1 MIDRLLIKERCY
13 QIMQLDTIAAISTP
27 MGEGAIAIVRLSGED
42 AIEIAGKL
50 FQGIGGKKLIDVP
63 SHTIHYGH
71 LRDPK
76 SQEVVEEVM
85 VSVMK
90 GPKTFTKED
99 VVEINCHGGLV
110 SVNRVLQLVLRS
122 GARLAEPGE
131 FTKRAF
137 LNGRIDL
144 SQAEAVMDLIRA
156 KTDRAMNVALG
167 QMEGRLSNLIRK
179 LRQEILETLA
189 HVEVNIDYPEYDD
202 VEEMTHRLL
211 IEKAMFVRDEIGK
224 LLHTSQQGKILREG
238 LSTVIVGRPNVGKSS
253 LLNSLVQENKAIV
266 TDIPGTTRD
275 VIEEYVNVR
284 GVPLR
289 LLDTAG
295 IRETE
300 DIVERIGVERSRQV
314 LKEADLILLVL
325 NHADELTT
333 EDENIFQAV
342 EGMDVIVIVNKT
354 DLPQKIEMDR
364 VKELAKQHKLVTTS
378 LLEDIGVDELEE
390 SIASLFFEGSLEAGD
405 MTYVSN
411 SRHIALLTQAMDT
424 IEEALQAVESG
435 VPIDIVQID
444 YIRTWEL
451 LGEIIGESVQDSL
464 IDQLFSQ
471 FCLGK

>member
-1 MIDRLLIKERCY
+1 MEF
-13 QIMQLDTIAAISTP
+13 DTIAAISTP
-27 MGEGAIAIVRLSGED
+27 MGEGAIAIVRLSGD
-42 AIEIAGKL
+42 QAIAIADKL
-50 FQGIGGKKLIDVP
+50 FKGIGGKRLKTVS
-63 SHTIHYGH
+63 SHTIHYGQII
-71 LRDPK
+71 DPK
-76 SQEVVEEVM
+76 TEQVAEEVM

-110 SVNRVLQLVLRS
+110 SVNRVLQLLLTN

-156 KTDRAMNVALG
+156 KTDRAMNLALG
-167 QMEGRLSNLIRK
+167 QMEGRLSKLIRK

-202 VEEMTHRLL
+202 VEEMSHRMLL
-211 IEKAMFVRDEIGK
+211 EKGSYVKEEIEK
-224 LLHTSQQGKILREG
+224 LLRTSQQGKILREG

-253 LLNSLVQENKAIV
+253 LLNSLVHENKAIV

-325 NHADELTT
+325 NYSDECTK
-333 EDENIFQAV
+333 EDENLFKAV

-354 DLPQKIEMDR
+354 DLPQVIDMDQ
-364 VKELAKQHKLVTTS
+364 VHKLSKNHKLVTTS
-378 LLEDIGVDELEE
+378 LLEDKGVDELEE
-390 SIASLFFEGSLEAGD
+390 AIASLFFEGSIEAGD
-405 MTYVSN
+405 LTYVSN
-411 SRHIALLTQAMDT
+411 TRHIALLNQALHS
-424 IEEALQAVESG
+424 IEEAIQAVEMG
-435 VPIDIVQID
+435 TPIDIVQID
-444 YIRTWEL
+444 LTRTWEL
-451 LGEIIGESVQDSL
+451 LGEIIGDSVHESL

>member
-1 MIDRLLIKERCY
+1 MEF
-13 QIMQLDTIAAISTP
+13 DTIAAISTP
-27 MGEGAIAIVRLSGED
+27 MGEGAIAIVRLSGDE
-42 AIEIAGKL
+42 AFSIADKL
-50 FQGIGGKKLIDVP
+50 FKGVGGKRLIDVA

-71 LRDPK
+71 LVDPK
-76 SQEVVEEVM
+76 KDEIVEEVM

-99 VVEINCHGGLV
+99 VVEINCHGGIV
-110 SVNRVLQLVLRS
+110 SVNRVLQLVLNN

-167 QMEGRLSNLIRK
+167 QMEGRLSKLINR

-202 VEEMTHRLL
+202 VEEMTHNLL
-211 IEKAMFVRDEIGK
+211 LSKASNVREEIKK
-224 LLHTSQQGKILREG
+224 LLQTSEQGKILREG

-253 LLNSLVQENKAIV
+253 LLNSLVHENKAIV

-314 LKEADLILLVL
+314 LKEADLLLLVL
-325 NHADELTT
+325 NYSDELTV
-333 EDENIFQAV
+333 EDENLFKAV
-342 EGMDVIVIVNKT
+342 EGMDVIVIINKT
-354 DLPQKIEMDR
+354 DLPQKIDLNR
-364 VKELAKQHKLVTTS
+364 VNELANAHKIVTTS
-378 LLEDIGVDELEE
+378 LLEDRGVDELEE
-390 SIASLFFEGSLEAGD
+390 AISSLFFAGSLEAGD

-411 SRHIALLTQAMDT
+411 SRHIALLNQALNS
-424 IEEALQAVESG
+424 IEEAIYGVESG
-435 VPIDIVQID
+435 IPIDIVQID
-444 YIRTWEL
+444 FTRTWEL
-451 LGEIIGESVQDSL
+451 LGEIIGESVHESL

>member
-1 MIDRLLIKERCY
+1 VEF
-13 QIMQLDTIAAISTP
+13 DTISAISTP
-27 MGEGAIAIVRLSGED
+27 MGEGAIAIVRLSGDE
-42 AIEIAGKL
+42 AIQIADKIFKGV
-50 FQGIGGKKLIDVP
+50 GGKRLKDVP

-71 LRDPK
+71 IIDP
-76 SQEVVEEVM
+76 SSGQTVEEVM
-85 VSVMK
+85 VTVMRA
-90 GPKTFTKED
+90 PKTFTRED

-110 SVNRVLQLVLRS
+110 SVNRVLQLVLTN

-156 KTDRAMNVALG
+156 KTDRAMNVALS
-167 QMEGRLSNLIRK
+167 QMEGRLSKLIRG
-179 LRQEILETLA
+179 LRQTILETLA

-202 VEEMTHRLL
+202 VEEMTHKIL
-211 IEKAMFVRDEIGK
+211 IEKAIYVRDEINK
-224 LLHTSQQGKILREG
+224 LLQTSQQGKILREG
-238 LSTVIVGRPNVGKSS
+238 LATVIIGRPNVGKSS
-253 LLNSLVQENKAIV
+253 LLNSLVHENKAIV

-284 GVPLR
+284 GVPLK
-289 LLDTAG
+289 LIDTAG

-325 NHADELTT
+325 NYSEELTP
-333 EDENIFQAV
+333 EDEQLFEAIK
-342 EGMDVIVIVNKT
+342 GMDAIIIVNKT
-354 DLPQKIEMDR
+354 DLPQRINIER
-364 VKELAKQHKLVTTS
+364 VKELADNRPVITTS
-378 LLEDIGVDELEE
+378 LLEEKGIDELEE
-390 SIASLFFEGSLEAGD
+390 AISSLFFTGAIEASD
-405 MTYVSN
+405 LTYVSN
-411 SRHIALLTQAMDT
+411 SRHIALLHQAKKA
-424 IEEALQAVESG
+424 IEEAIAGIEAG

-444 YIRTWEL
+444 LTRTWEL
-451 LGEIIGESVQDSL
+451 LGEIIGDTVHESL

>member
-1 MIDRLLIKERCY
+1 MEF
-13 QIMQLDTIAAISTP
+13 DTIAAISTP
-27 MGEGAIAIVRLSGED
+27 MGEGAIAIVRLSGDE
-42 AIEIAGKL
+42 AIPIADRL
-50 FQGIGGKKLIDVP
+50 FKSVSAKKLADMA

-71 LRDPK
+71 LVDPK
-76 SQEVVEEVM
+76 SGQVVEEVM
-85 VSVMK
+85 VSIMK

-99 VVEINCHGGLV
+99 VVEINCHGGIV
-110 SVNRVLQLVLRS
+110 SVNRVLQHVLNN

-167 QMEGRLSNLIRK
+167 QMEGRLSKLIRS
-179 LRQEILETLA
+179 LRQEILEILA

-202 VEEMTHRLL
+202 VEEMTHKMLL
-211 IEKAMFVRDEIGK
+211 EKAQFVRKEIIK
-224 LLHTSQQGKILREG
+224 LLQTSQQGKILREG

-325 NHADELTT
+325 NYSDELTK
-333 EDENIFQAV
+333 EDENLFEV
-342 EGMDVIVIVNKT
+342 VKGMDVIVIVNKT
-354 DLPQKIEMDR
+354 DLPQQIDLER
-364 VKELAKQHKLVTTS
+364 VKELAHKHKIVTTS
-378 LLEDIGVDELEE
+378 LLEDRGVDELEE
-390 SIASLFFEGSLEAGD
+390 AIASLFFSGSIESGD

-411 SRHIALLTQAMDT
+411 SRHIALLNQSLHA
-424 IEEALQAVESG
+424 IEEAIQGAEMG
-435 VPIDIVQID
+435 TPIDIVQID
-444 YIRTWEL
+444 LTRTWEL
-451 LGEIIGESVQDSL
+451 LGEIIGDSVHESL

>member
-1 MIDRLLIKERCY
+1 MEF
-13 QIMQLDTIAAISTP
+13 DTIAAISTP
-27 MGEGAIAIVRLSGED
+27 MGEGAIAIVRLSGDD
-42 AIEIAGKL
+42 AFKIADRLFRSPSGKL
-50 FQGIGGKKLIDVP
+50 LSNVA

-71 LRDPK
+71 LIDPMT
-76 SQEVVEEVM
+76 EETVEEVM
-85 VSVMK
+85 VSAMR

-99 VVEINCHGGLV
+99 VIEINCHGGLV
-110 SVNRVLQLVLRS
+110 SVNRVLQLVLNN

-156 KTDRAMNVALG
+156 KTDRAMSVALG
-167 QMEGRLSNLIRK
+167 QMEGRLSRLIKK

-202 VEEMTHRLL
+202 VEEMTHTMLL
-211 IEKAMFVRDEIGK
+211 EKSGYVREELQK
-224 LLHTSQQGKILREG
+224 LLQTSQQGKILREG

-253 LLNSLVQENKAIV
+253 LLNSLAQENKAIV

-300 DIVERIGVERSRQV
+300 DIVEKIGVERSRQV

-325 NHADELTT
+325 NNSDQLTDE
-333 EDENIFQAV
+333 DRNIFKAV
-342 EGMDVIVIVNKT
+342 EGMDAIIIVNKT
-354 DLPQKIEMDR
+354 DLPQAINMEEVMA
-364 VKELAKQHKLVTTS
+364 LAGSRRIVATS
-378 LLEDIGVDELEE
+378 LLEDRGIDELEGA
-390 SIASLFFEGSLEAGD
+390 IADLFFEGSIEAGD

-411 SRHIALLTQAMDT
+411 SRHIALLGQALHA
-424 IEEALQAVESG
+424 IEEAISG
-435 VPIDIVQID
+435 VENGIPIDIVQID
-444 YIRTWEL
+444 LTRSWEL
-451 LGEIIGESVQDSL
+451 LGEVIGESVHESL

>member
-1 MIDRLLIKERCY
+1 ME
-13 QIMQLDTIAAISTP
+13 LDTIAAISTP
-27 MGEGAIAIVRLSGED
+27 MGEGAIAIVRLSGDEAFD
-42 AIEIAGKL
+42 
-50 FQGIGGKKLIDVP
+50 IGAKVFRGMKGTSMKEFA

-71 LRDPK
+71 IIDPATE
-76 SQEVVEEVM
+76 QVVEEVM
-85 VSVMK
+85 VSVMR
-90 GPKTFTKED
+90 GPKTFTRED
-99 VVEINCHGGLV
+99 IIEINCHGGLV
-110 SVNRVLQLVLRS
+110 SVNKVLQLVLKH

-156 KTDRAMNVALG
+156 KTDRAMNVALN

-202 VEEMTHRLL
+202 VEEMTHTVLL
-211 IEKAMFVRDEIGK
+211 EKSRHVRDEIDK
-224 LLHTSQQGKILREG
+224 LITTSEQGKILREG
-238 LSTVIVGRPNVGKSS
+238 LSTVIIGRPNVGKSS
-253 LLNSLVQENKAIV
+253 LLNSLVHENKAIV

-289 LLDTAG
+289 LVDTAG

-325 NHADELTT
+325 NYADELTH
-333 EDENIFQAV
+333 EDEQLFEAV
-342 EGMDVIVIVNKT
+342 KGMDVIVIVNKT
-354 DLPQKIEMDR
+354 DLPQKIDLDR
-364 VKELAKQHKLVTTS
+364 VRELAKEHPLVTTA
-378 LLEDIGVDELEE
+378 LLEEEGIDELEE
-390 SIASLFFEGSLEAGD
+390 AISSLFFAGSIEAGD
-405 MTYVSN
+405 ITYVSN
-411 SRHIALLTQAMDT
+411 SRHIALLNQATQA
-424 IEEALQAVESG
+424 INEAINSVEMG
-435 VPIDIVQID
+435 TPIDIAQID
-444 YIRTWEL
+444 LTRTWEL
-451 LGEIIGESVQDSL
+451 LGEIIGDSVHESL

>member
-1 MIDRLLIKERCY
+1 MEF
-13 QIMQLDTIAAISTP
+13 DTIAAISTP
-27 MGEGAIAIVRLSGED
+27 MGEGAIAIVRLSGDE
-42 AIEIAGKL
+42 AVSIADKL
-50 FQGIGGKKLIDVP
+50 FVGVGGKKLANVS

-71 LRDPK
+71 LFDLK
-76 SQEVVEEVM
+76 TNQVAEEVM

-110 SVNRVLQLVLRS
+110 SVNRVLQLVLQA

-144 SQAEAVMDLIRA
+144 SQAEAVIDLIRA
-156 KTDRAMNVALG
+156 KTDRAMNMALG
-167 QMEGRLSNLIRK
+167 QMEGRLSKLIQR

-202 VEEMTHRLL
+202 VEEMTHHVLL
-211 IEKAMFVRDEIGK
+211 DKATMVKNEINK
-224 LLHTSQQGKILREG
+224 LLQTSQQGKILREG
-238 LSTVIVGRPNVGKSS
+238 ISTVIIGRPNVGKSS
-253 LLNSLVQENKAIV
+253 LLNSLVHENKAIV

-284 GVPLR
+284 GVPIR
-289 LLDTAG
+289 LVDTAG

-325 NHADELTT
+325 NYAEPLSNEDELLF
-333 EDENIFQAV
+333 EAV
-342 EGMDVIVIVNKT
+342 DGMRVIVIINKT
-354 DLPQKIEMDR
+354 DLPQKIDIDR
-364 VKELAKQHKLVTTS
+364 VKHLAVNHQLVTTS
-378 LLEDIGVDELEE
+378 ILEEEGVDELEE
-390 SIASLFFEGSLEAGD
+390 SISSLFFAGTIESKD

-411 SRHIALLTQAMDT
+411 SRHIALLHQALHT
-424 IEEALQAVESG
+424 IDEAIQGVERG
-435 VPIDIVQID
+435 TPVDIVQID
-444 YIRTWEL
+444 LTRTWEL
-451 LGEIIGESVQDSL
+451 LGEIIGESVHESL

>member
-1 MIDRLLIKERCY
+1 MEF
-13 QIMQLDTIAAISTP
+13 DTIAAISTP
-27 MGEGAIAIVRLSGED
+27 MGEGAIAIVRLSGD
-42 AIEIAGKL
+42 QAFEIADRL
-50 FQGIGGKKLIDVP
+50 FRGVGSKKLTEVA

-71 LRDPK
+71 LIDPK
-76 SQEVVEEVM
+76 SGQVAEEVM
-85 VSVMK
+85 VSVMR

-110 SVNRVLQLVLRS
+110 SVNRVLQLVLNQ

-144 SQAEAVMDLIRA
+144 SQAEAVIDLIRA
-156 KTDRAMNVALG
+156 KTDRAMNLALG
-167 QMEGRLSNLIRK
+167 QMEGRLSRLIQK
-179 LRQEILETLA
+179 LRQEILEILA

-202 VEEMTHRLL
+202 VEEMTHHMLL
-211 IEKAMFVRDEIGK
+211 EKAEYVKGELNK
-224 LLHTSQQGKILREG
+224 LLQTSQQGKILREG

-253 LLNSLVQENKAIV
+253 LLNSLVHENKAIV

-289 LLDTAG
+289 LVDTAG

-325 NHADELTT
+325 NYSDELSE
-333 EDENIFQAV
+333 EDRNIFKAV
-342 EGMDVIVIVNKT
+342 EGMDAIVIVNKT
-354 DLPQKIEMDR
+354 DLPQKIDMDQ
-364 VKELAKQHKLVTTS
+364 VKELAKDHPLVTTS
-378 LLEDIGVDELEE
+378 LLEDKGVDQLEE
-390 SIASLFFEGSLEAGD
+390 AISNLFFSGAIESGD
-405 MTYVSN
+405 LTYVSN
-411 SRHIALLTQAMDT
+411 SRHIALLNQAVHS
-424 IEEALQAVESG
+424 IEEAINGVEMG
-435 VPIDIVQID
+435 TPIDIVQID
-444 YIRTWEL
+444 LTRSWEL
-451 LGEIIGESVQDSL
+451 LGEVIGESVHESL

>member
-1 MIDRLLIKERCY
+1 MEF
-13 QIMQLDTIAAISTP
+13 DTITAISTP
-27 MGEGAIAIVRLSGED
+27 MGEGAIAIVRLSGDD
-42 AIEIAGKL
+42 AIKIADKL
-50 FQGIGGKKLIDVP
+50 FTGVGSKKLSDMG

-71 LRDPK
+71 IVDPK
-76 SQEVVEEVM
+76 TGQTAEEVM

-110 SVNRVLQLVLRS
+110 SVNRVLQLVLNQ

-144 SQAEAVMDLIRA
+144 SQAEAVIDLIRA

-167 QMEGRLSNLIRK
+167 QMEGRLSRLIRR

-202 VEEMTHRLL
+202 VEEMTHKMLL
-211 IEKAMFVRDEIGK
+211 EKAKFVRDELQK
-224 LLHTSQQGKILREG
+224 LLQTSQQGKILREG

-275 VIEEYVNVR
+275 VIEEYVNIR

-325 NHADELTT
+325 NYSDGLTY
-333 EDENIFQAV
+333 EDENIFKAV

-354 DLPQKIEMDR
+354 DLPQKIDMDR
-364 VKELAKQHKLVTTS
+364 VKELSEQHKIVTTS
-378 LLEDIGVDELEE
+378 LLEDLGIDELEE
-390 SIASLFFEGSLEAGD
+390 AISSLFFSGSIEAGD

-411 SRHIALLTQAMDT
+411 SRHIALLNHAFNAV
-424 IEEALQAVESG
+424 EEAINGVEMG
-435 VPIDIVQID
+435 TPIDIVQID
-444 YIRTWEL
+444 LTRTWEL
-451 LGEIIGESVQDSL
+451 LGEVIGESVHESL

>member
-1 MIDRLLIKERCY
+1 MEF
-13 QIMQLDTIAAISTP
+13 DTIAAISTP
-27 MGEGAIAIVRLSGED
+27 MGEGAIAIVRLSGD
-42 AIEIAGKL
+42 DSIQIADRL
-50 FQGIGGKKLIDVP
+50 FKSISEKKLSEVP
-63 SHTIHYGH
+63 THTIHYGH
-71 LRDPK
+71 LVDPK
-76 SQEVVEEVM
+76 NGRVVEEVM
-85 VSVMK
+85 VSVMR

-99 VVEINCHGGLV
+99 VVEINCHGGIV
-110 SVNRVLQLVLRS
+110 SVNRVLQHVLKY

-167 QMEGRLSNLIRK
+167 QMEGRLSKLIRT
-179 LRQEILETLA
+179 LRQEILEILA

-202 VEEMTHRLL
+202 VEEMTHKMLK
-211 IEKAMFVRDEIGK
+211 EKASYVRGEIKK
-224 LLHTSQQGKILREG
+224 LLQTSEQGKILREG

-253 LLNSLVQENKAIV
+253 LLNSLVHENKAIV

-325 NHADELTT
+325 NYSDQLTV
-333 EDENIFQAV
+333 EDENLFKAV
-342 EGMDVIVIVNKT
+342 TGMDVIVIINKT
-354 DLPQKIEMDR
+354 DLPQQIDMEK
-364 VKELAKQHKLVTTS
+364 VQELAVGLKIVTTS
-378 LLEDIGVDELEE
+378 LLEDKGIDELEE
-390 SIASLFFEGSLEAGD
+390 AISSLFFAGSIEAGD

-411 SRHIALLTQAMDT
+411 SRHIALLNQSLQT
-424 IEEALQAVESG
+424 IEEAIDGVEMG
-435 VPIDIVQID
+435 TPIDIVQID
-444 YIRTWEL
+444 LTRTWEL
-451 LGEIIGESVQDSL
+451 LGEIIGDSVHESL